1 MLPNNKKTTNCL
13 VKPYCCLSYY
23 FAMHMKEM
31 TSCLMKQNNGYH
43 HLFAKLLNLILSML
57 YLQNCCM
64 AYLQS
69 AENLSILGN

>member
-1 MLPNNKKTTNCL
+1 
-13 VKPYCCLSYY
+13 
-23 FAMHMKEM
+23 MHMKEM